1 MTRKSKARYGL
12 NRTYRVSPTVKALR
26 AALMAG
32 LLASASTAALAAPPP
47 VDIGIGYFQAGD
59 ITVVNPST
67 DLYVEGIYRAGGIV
81 AISYYGDVDISNDGN
96 ISAIAGYY
104 GNSALAVGIYAEAGY
119 DATVVNTGD
128 IDAYA
133 YGYSARAL
141 GIYAVAGS
149 YDGYGLNDVQNDG
162 AITVTT
168 YSSEDSQSIGIA
180 AYAEYDGVTVDNSG
194 QIVSTATVYAE
205 DYFTQAEAIGI
216 TAYSEYGDVSITN
229 SGLINVAAYAVDAS
243 GYLVSSAEAIGI
255 SAYGYSVAITNT
267 ADIAAFASND
277 ILFGNSVTIGI
288 NAEAYAD
295 ITISNTGDIS
305 LAGSSGDGYGRY
317 GYYPNYVYL
326 SGDFTATGIKA
337 ESTYGSISIDNSGDI
352 SIVDQNPDGGL
363 GVGIRTGDWL
373 NGITARTLLGD
384 STVSNN
390 GDISITGG
398 EQAVGIFAATDS
410 LTRYYDCPPPYNN
423 GYYVCYNRYGGGDA
437 KIVNSGDINI
447 ATGDSQTYFYAY
459 AAGIVAG
466 TGKYGG
472 DATITNTG
480 DITIINNA
488 TTGQPSAVG
497 IAARSSGKYSLGSS
511 IVRNSGDITV
521 MASYS
526 ATGIGAYSTNDARI
540 YNSGD
545 ITVETVDARSRALY
559 AIADQIGYINNSGDL
574 SVVGGIGAIG
584 AGAAGAYGATTIN
597 TGDISVTST
606 VYETY
611 YSEYFGEQ
619 VYLGG
624 WAYGAFA
631 ASRAIGVAKVIN
643 SGDIDVNGVN
653 KGTGLSANSR
663 FGSTYIANNGDLN
676 VVGGI
681 TAAYGIQTKGSS
693 YEEFLDGEVGYTK
706 VYNSGDMNVTGAFLA
721 GGIYAVSQFGDITI
735 ENSGDLD
742 VTAETGRSFGIL
754 ANTLYGNLDLINVG
768 DLTVTAVENA
778 TGILAS
784 TSGYIGYYYYLP
796 ADISVVNDGVI
807 NVASEYGRG
816 IGIQATST
824 NGDVSVRNFNDVNVD
839 SYLAALGVRANSSY
853 GSVSIEN
860 AGDISVSS
868 STYSAIGLRAQAGN
882 DYYSYGD
889 VLVTNSGN
897 IDVQAE
903 TLAQGI
909 VALSYYTGV
918 EVINSGDVTAS
929 SAGGYSQAIAVRSAT
944 GALIINEGTV
954 TAGSDTYAVAISVTG
969 AGSEII
975 NYGDISGGI
984 IADNGDD
991 YLYNGED
998 GRIFLTDD
1006 TIDLA
1011 GGYNYFLNEGKV
1023 YANGLNN
1030 VINMG
1035 YYGGGEG
1042 GYYYG
1047 VFVNNG
1053 SSIHMNDG
1061 AADDA
1066 LTIIGDFAGSGDL
1079 NVDVDG
1085 ATLTSDT
1092 LYIDGN
1098 VLSGTSN
1105 TVNIDLLS
1113 LPSAADL
1120 NAGATIPIVEVS
1132 GSSSA
1137 SNFVLGDVNVS
1148 ASSLFTADYSLLYD
1162 GSEFALGFDVTG
1174 LSTSGVLLTSAS
1186 PAIQNMW
1193 YGSLGTMYQRQGGER
1208 QFLKNTGAADV
1219 HGAAGT
1225 WARIY
1230 GSDGSITPSANR
1242 NNFGDAGSQDF
1253 SFGNDGIEF
1262 GVGYSFTEAW
1272 TVGLLGGL
1280 AKGTY
1285 RPDAGGKG
1293 ELNAN
1298 TFGGYVTFTPGN
1310 GFYADLSYRDFSLDG
1325 ETNGAGITTP
1335 LSGDASGYS
1344 LELGY
1349 GFKTKSNLEIEPQL
1363 QYSSVDVS
1371 LDDVGFNAGDFELTD
1386 GDSSMLRAGVAL
1398 RKSYEQYSGVWT
1410 PYTALSYV
1418 DITSAS
1424 NDYVIGGVL
1433 EGGVDLSGGSVLFEL
1448 GTDAKYGDLLFNIGV
1463 GVQDG
1468 GAYEFV
1474 YSGQMNLRYTW

>member
-26 AALMAG
+26 AAMMAG
-32 LLASASTAALAAPPP
+32 LLASASTVALAAPPP
-47 VDIGIGYFQAGD
+47 VDIGIGYFEAGD

-67 DLYVEGIYRAGGIV
+67 DLYVEGIYRAGGVV
-81 AISYYGDVDISNDGN
+81 AISDYGDVDISNDGT
-96 ISAIAGYY
+96 ISALAGYY
-104 GNSALAVGIYAEAGY
+104 GNSALAAGIYAEAGY
-119 DATVVNTGD
+119 DATVVNTGG

-133 YGYSARAL
+133 YGYSASAL
-141 GIYAVAGS
+141 GIYAVAGA
-149 YDGYGLNDVQNDG
+149 YDGYGLSDVQNDG
-162 AITVTT
+162 AITVAT

-180 AYAEYDGVTVDNSG
+180 AFAEYDGDTVDNSG

-205 DYFTQAEAIGI
+205 DYFTEAEAIGI

-229 SGLINVAAYAVDAS
+229 SGLINVAAYAYDTS

-398 EQAVGIFAATDS
+398 EQAVGILATTDS
-410 LTRYYDCPPPYNN
+410 LTRYYDCPPPYDN
-423 GYYVCYNRYGGGDA
+423 GNYVCYNRYGGGDA

-497 IAARSSGKYSLGSS
+497 IVARSSGKYSLGSS

-559 AIADQIGYINNSGDL
+559 AIADQVGYINNSGDL
-574 SVVGGIGAIG
+574 SVIGGIGAIG
-584 AGAAGAYGATTIN
+584 AGAAGGYGATTIN

-611 YSEYFGEQ
+611 YSDYFGEQ

-631 ASRAIGVAKVIN
+631 SSRAIGVAKVLN
-643 SGDIDVNGVN
+643 SGDIDVHGVN

-663 FGSTYIANNGDLN
+663 FGSTYIANSGDLD

-681 TAAYGIQTKGSS
+681 TAAYGIQTKGAS
-693 YEEFLDGEVGYTK
+693 YEEFLNGEVGYTK
-706 VYNSGDMNVTGAFLA
+706 VYNSGDMTVTSNNLA

-742 VTAETGRSFGIL
+742 VTAETGRAFGIL
-754 ANTLYGNLDLINVG
+754 SNTFYGYQDIVNIG
-768 DLTVTAVENA
+768 DMTVTAVENA
-778 TGILAS
+778 TGILA
-784 TSGYIGYYYYLP
+784 TTNGYVGPYYNFP
-796 ADISVVNDGVI
+796 SDISVVNDGEI
-807 NVASEYGRG
+807 NIASEYGRG
-816 IGIQATST
+816 IGIQASST
-824 NGDVSVRNFNDVNVD
+824 EGDVSVQNYNDVKVE
-839 SYLAALGVRANSSY
+839 SYLAALGVRANSNY

-868 STYSAIGLRAQAGN
+868 STYTAIGLRAQSN
-882 DYYSYGD
+882 YGD
-889 VLVTNSGN
+889 VYVANSGN
-897 IDVQAE
+897 VNAQAE

-909 VALSYYTGV
+909 VALNYYYGV
-918 EVINSGDVTAS
+918 EVVNNGDVSAS
-929 SAGGYSQAIAVRSAT
+929 SANGYAQAIAVRSAI
-944 GALIINEGTV
+944 GAVISNYGSV
-954 TAGSDTYAVAISVTG
+954 TAIGEGDTDVAISVTG
-969 AGSEII
+969 AGSVI
-975 NYGDISGGI
+975 NNDGDISGGI
-984 IADNGDD
+984 ITDDGDD
-991 YLYNGED
+991 FIYNNED

-1011 GGYNYFLNEGKV
+1011 GGYNYFLNDGKV
-1023 YANGLNN
+1023 YADGVNN

-1035 YYGGGEG
+1035 SYYGGEG

-1047 VFVNNG
+1047 LFVNNG

-1061 AADDA
+1061 AADDS
-1066 LTIIGDFAGSGDL
+1066 LTIIGNFSGSGDL
-1079 NVDVDG
+1079 DVDVDG
-1085 ATLTSDT
+1085 ATLSSDT
-1092 LYIDGN
+1092 LYIQGD
-1098 VLSGTSN
+1098 VLAGTAN
-1105 TVNIDLLS
+1105 TINIDLLT
-1113 LPSAADL
+1113 LPSAAAVQ
-1120 NAGATIPIVEVS
+1120 AGATITIVEVS
-1132 GSSSA
+1132 GNSA
-1137 SNFVLGDVNVS
+1137 DTDFTLGTVFLVN
-1148 ASSLFTADYSLLYD
+1148 SSLFTADYTLTYD

-1174 LSTSGVLLTSAS
+1174 LSTSGVLMSSVS

-1208 QFLKNTGAADV
+1208 QFLKETGTADI

-1225 WARIY
+1225 WTRIY
-1230 GSDGSITPSANR
+1230 TNDGSMTPSAER
-1242 NNFGDAGSQDF
+1242 NNFGSAGSQDF
-1253 SFGNDGIEF
+1253 SFNNQGIEF
-1262 GVGYSFTEAW
+1262 GVGYSFTQAW
-1272 TVGLLGGL
+1272 TVGLLGGIVDGNF
-1280 AKGTY
+1280 K
-1285 RPDAGGKG
+1285 PDVGGSSDI
-1293 ELNAN
+1293 NS
-1298 TFGGYVTFTPGN
+1298 TTIGGYVTFTPGN
-1310 GFYADLSYRDFSLDG
+1310 GFYADLSYRGFNFDG
-1325 ETNGAGITTP
+1325 QAFGDAPSIP
-1335 LSGDASGYS
+1335 FSGDASGYS

-1349 GFKTKSNLEIEPQL
+1349 GFKAKSGLIIEPQL

-1371 LDDVGFNAGDFELTD
+1371 LDEIRSGNDDFELTD
-1386 GDSSMLRAGVAL
+1386 GDSSMIRAGVAL
-1398 RKSYEQYSGVWT
+1398 RKSYEQHSGVWT
-1410 PYTALSYV
+1410 PYTSLNYV

-1424 NDYVIGGVL
+1424 NNYLIGGVL
-1433 EGGVDLSGGSVLFEL
+1433 EGGVDVSGGSFLLEL
-1448 GTDAKYGDLLFNIGV
+1448 GTDAKYGDLLFNLGV

-1474 YSGQMNLRYTW
+1474 YNAQMNVRYTW